1 MNKDIAPQEGI
12 NNTDVDDSELD
23 SILVNENKEDKPD
36 NEVPVN
42 KKNTVNQL
50 TMNKTEIPNYI
61 SEQVGQAISEKRK
74 LNSKVNKLIQLD
86 KSAKDSNQKEY
97 QSAVPLNDVLVIIQG
112 LISVIDHL
120 IEAIDTLDDL
130 NYEKDNDELAEE
142 DEYYNTDDYKTP
154 YQKINILYS
163 NLQPLIGIMQSGAG
177 SELEKTMQEIV
188 EIAKS
193 SKFKE
198 FLNIYGDNYKKTTP
212 DQVSESLQKEYQDA
226 QEQLSQD
233 VNDN

>member
-1 MNKDIAPQEGI
+1 M
-12 NNTDVDDSELD
+12 
-23 SILVNENKEDKPD
+23 
-36 NEVPVN
+36 
-42 KKNTVNQL
+42 
-50 TMNKTEIPNYI
+50 
-61 SEQVGQAISEKRK
+61 
-74 LNSKVNKLIQLD
+74 
-86 KSAKDSNQKEY
+86 
-97 QSAVPLNDVLVIIQG
+97 
-112 LISVIDHL
+112 

-226 QEQLSQD
+226 QEQLNQD